1 MADAA
6 GGLNWSDDYSGP
18 TSGWEIEIFGMILGG
33 FKESGAG
40 IRAEWYEK
48 SDT

>member
-1 MADAA
+1 LWAA
-6 GGLNWSDDYSGP
+6 IFVWPHNSRVP
-18 TSGWEIEIFGMILGG
+18 TSGWEIEVFGMILGG

-40 IRAEWYEK
+40 IRAEWYEE